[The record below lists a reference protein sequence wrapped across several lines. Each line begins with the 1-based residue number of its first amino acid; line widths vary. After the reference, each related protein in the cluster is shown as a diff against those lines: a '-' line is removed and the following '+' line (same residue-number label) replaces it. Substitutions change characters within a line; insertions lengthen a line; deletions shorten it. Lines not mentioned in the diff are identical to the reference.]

1 MEQAR
6 SSVAHCG
13 EALKGGVALRVGVDG
28 ASDDGSEIIDAINER
43 HCSSRDVHLLD
54 CAIGVVDLIA
64 RDNGSEIVD
73 VGWYVAE
80 AFESS
85 VLKDVARPGVFG
97 ASQLITSNDHAIVV
111 DRCSGGLNRVWYLI
125 LVNVPLACLNPNE
138 SPVVE
143 LSALPT
149 MTFDLLIPLRTVLLD
164 PG

>member
-1 MEQAR
+1 MAQSAWIVRLEQAR
-6 SSVAHCG
+6 SSVAQCG
-13 EALKGGVALRVGVDG
+13 DALKGGAALRVGVDR
-28 ASDDGSEIIDAINER
+28 ASGDGSEIIDAINER
-43 HCSSRDVHLLD
+43 RCSSRDVHLLD

-111 DRCSGGLNRVWYLI
+111 DRCSGGLNRVWI
-125 LVNVPLACLNPNE
+125 LDFGERSVGMLEPE
-138 SPVVE
+138 
-143 LSALPT
+143 
-149 MTFDLLIPLRTVLLD
+149 
-164 PG
+164 